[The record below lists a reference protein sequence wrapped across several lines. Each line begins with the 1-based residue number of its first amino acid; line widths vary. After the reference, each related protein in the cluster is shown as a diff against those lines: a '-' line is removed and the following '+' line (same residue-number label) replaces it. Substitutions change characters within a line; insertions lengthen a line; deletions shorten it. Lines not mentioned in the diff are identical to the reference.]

1 MPAWP
6 VNRGPTCATFKKPW
20 ATPHPPSPP
29 TSIATSTQTNSTRSP
44 PTSTDSTRPKRSV
57 QRSPDKNRTK
67 RTNDRVHKPCSYRSE
82 RWSRLG
88 SNQRPS
94 ACEADALP
102 LSHGTGAERR
112 TTSKTSTRRP
122 LQNVTCGCECRA
134 ITWKRPVPRDLCG
147 PAYVDYRRPSHR
159 ATISSVARG
168 CSAVGSAS
176 PCQGEGRGFESR
188 HPLEGASGINPS
200 GGVAEW

>member
-1 MPAWP
+1 M
-6 VNRGPTCATFKKPW
+6 
-20 ATPHPPSPP
+20 
-29 TSIATSTQTNSTRSP
+29 
-44 PTSTDSTRPKRSV
+44 
-57 QRSPDKNRTK
+57 
-67 RTNDRVHKPCSYRSE
+67 SE
-82 RWSRLG
+82 LREYLWSRLG

-112 TTSKTSTRRP
+112 TTSKSSTRRA
-122 LQNVTCGCECRA
+122 LQNVTCGSECRA
-134 ITWKRPVPRDLCG
+134 ITWTRPVPRDLCG

-188 HPLEGASGINPS
+188 HPLEGASGINPPRWS
-200 GGVAEW
+200 GRVVRQRPAKPCTRVRFPSPPLFVSMGHCWQ

>member
-1 MPAWP
+1 MHRPPRPHPKLPLTDVTRLTPRRGGRRSGRGAPRSSGAAVVSTYTLRRVPAW
-6 VNRGPTCATFKKPW
+6 
-20 ATPHPPSPP
+20 
-29 TSIATSTQTNSTRSP
+29 
-44 PTSTDSTRPKRSV
+44 
-57 QRSPDKNRTK
+57 
-67 RTNDRVHKPCSYRSE
+67 
-82 RWSRLG
+82 WSRLG

-112 TTSKTSTRRP
+112 TTSKSSTRRA
-122 LQNVTCGCECRA
+122 LQNVTCGSECRA
-134 ITWKRPVPRDLCG
+134 ITWTRPVPRDLCG

>member
-57 QRSPDKNRTK
+57 RRSPDKNRTK
-67 RTNDRVHKPCSYRSE
+67 RTNDKVHKPCSYRSE

-102 LSHGTGAERR
+102 LSHGTGAEGR
-112 TTSKTSTRRP
+112 TTSKTSMARTSQDAPRASRVLASLG
-122 LQNVTCGCECRA
+122 LQLT
-134 ITWKRPVPRDLCG
+134 KRFVW
-147 PAYVDYRRPSHR
+147 
-159 ATISSVARG
+159 AR
-168 CSAVGSAS
+168 
-176 PCQGEGRGFESR
+176 
-188 HPLEGASGINPS
+188 S
-200 GGVAEW
+200 GGLSSSFAPGDDLARCARM